1 MSFGFLLISS
11 YFQNCQNLA
20 LSYIKS
26 AFQEVLGVFLG
37 LNGYKVKK

>member
-11 YFQNCQNLA
+11 YFQKMSNLA